1 MFEIIFFFWVT
12 DFWFLHPYSVSAF
25 LITFCRPVLLSQLS
39 GTDILFVCA
48 WVITYFDKKINIWFE
63 LSLCVCV
70 VRMCCGVYVCMCMSK
85 KPCMY
90 SDRVCVCMLWLCVC
104 VCVCVCVC
112 MCVCA
117 YVYVWERERERES
130 SVLIKHTKLTTH
142 RYKVQYS
149 QVSQRSK
156 TQLFV

>member
-1 MFEIIFFFWVT
+1 MFEIIFLFWVT
-12 DFWFLHPYSVSAF
+12 DFG

-85 KPCMY
+85 KTCMY
-90 SDRVCVCMLWLCVC
+90 SDRVCVHAVVVC
-104 VCVCVCVC
+104 VCVCVCVYV
-112 MCVCA
+112 CVC
-117 YVYVWERERERES
+117 VCVCVRERERKREL
-130 SVLIKHTKLTTH
+130 SVNKT
-142 RYKVQYS
+142 YKINNA
-149 QVSQRSK
+149 
-156 TQLFV
+156 